1 MMDKEKGF
9 WSRVYSFG
17 RRWDFLAISIFLVIS
32 GVLNLK
38 DENDYQELE
47 LSILGAVIFLILFFV
62 FSYPEIK
69 YDRLNKKLKKTGI
82 KTTAEILSV
91 KQTGKYVNEMPYFR
105 LELKYSVHG
114 QEVIKKKFD
123 VLVSY
128 PELGYY
134 SPGSSLE
141 LLVDPDNVQN
151 VVFA

>member
-1 MMDKEKGF
+1 MDQEKGLG
-9 WSRVYSFG
+9 SRVGNFFVRWVLFMAAGYFFIMGVWCIKNEEYFG
-17 RRWDFLAISIFLVIS
+17 AIMLAFGTVAM
-32 GVLNLK
+32 LNLFF
-38 DENDYQELE
+38 
-47 LSILGAVIFLILFFV
+47 IFI
-62 FSYPEIK
+62 YPEIK

-128 PELGYY
+128 PEFGYY
-134 SPGSSLE
+134 SPGRSLE

-151 VVFA
+151 VAFA

>member
-1 MMDKEKGF
+1 MDQEKGLG
-9 WSRVYSFG
+9 SRVGNFFVRWVLFMAAGYFFIMGVWCIKNEEYFG
-17 RRWDFLAISIFLVIS
+17 AIMLAFGTVAM
-32 GVLNLK
+32 LNLFF
-38 DENDYQELE
+38 
-47 LSILGAVIFLILFFV
+47 IFI
-62 FSYPEIK
+62 YPEIK